1 MQAAIKEV
9 LHAAIILTYS
19 GLCDSCFGNFEMKVN
34 SVYDC
39 MILIAR
45 T

>member
-19 GLCDSCFGNFEMKVN
+19 GLCDSCFNFEMKVN